1 MQRKS
6 CCFTGHTISKLKT
19 DEATIKKQLK
29 EKIEISIKEG
39 FDTFITGMAT
49 GVDIYAGEIVVEI
62 KQSNPEIKLIA
73 AIPWE
78 GQADKWDEEWKEKYN
93 VLLSH
98 CDEKEIINKN
108 CEGYH
113 RWFYHVR
120 DRWMVDHSDR
130 VIAFYNGTP
139 GGTKYTIDYAVKKGK
154 ELIIIDEKVL

>member
-1 MQRKS
+1 MQGRI

-78 GQADKWDEEWKEKYN
+78 GQADKWDDEWKERYN
-93 VLLSH
+93 ALLSQ

-108 CEGYH
+108 CTGYH

-154 ELIIIDEKVL
+154 ELIIIDEQES

>member
-1 MQRKS
+1 MQGKI
-6 CCFTGHTISKLKT
+6 CCFTGHTIRKLKT
-19 DEATIKKQLK
+19 DESKIKKQLM

-78 GQADKWDEEWKEKYN
+78 GQAEKWSDEWKERHTA
-93 VLLSH
+93 LLTH
-98 CDEKEIINKN
+98 CDDVVIVNEGYK
-108 CEGYH
+108 GYH

-130 VIAFYNGTP
+130 VIAFFKGTP
-139 GGTKYTIDYAVKKGK
+139 GGTKYTIDYAVKKEK